1 MTKIK
6 QAMVKD
12 VSDKFGPDAVKV
24 IEYLYD
30 TGLLDDARARKH
42 IATVRVFEMM
52 QRTKMSVL
60 CIHEVV
66 GEDLGISRRTLRGL
80 A

>member
-1 MTKIK
+1 MSKIK
-6 QAMVKD
+6 DAMIKD
-12 VSDKFGPDAVKV
+12 VSGKFGPDAVKV

-42 IATVRVFEMM
+42 IAAIRVFEMM
-52 QRTKMSVL
+52 QKTKMSVL
-60 CIHEVV
+60 CIHEVI
-66 GEDLGISRRTLRGL
+66 GEDLGVSRRTLRSL